1 MKKNNR
7 LLTGLKHL
15 GRKIRQNIQTIGDA
29 FVVLIIVLTVV
40 GIFKFITVEYDS
52 KSETIKE
59 TAPLEKTH
67 ETNEEPEPEYVPS
80 GPGSTE
86 KTWSKQEN
94 ECLSL
99 NIYHES
105 RSDSF
110 AGRIAVADVTLNRV
124 DSNLFPNTIC
134 EVVKQANMRTN
145 WKGNVVP
152 VRGMCHFSWFCDG
165 LSDEPMELDA
175 YEEAQIIAE
184 MSLSGGWRGIS
195 EGATHYHATYVTPN
209 WINDRGMV
217 PVGRI
222 GAHKFYRWH

>member
-86 KTWSKQEN
+86 KNLVKSKKMN
-94 ECLSL
+94 VFLLIYTTSLVVILSL
-99 NIYHES
+99 
-105 RSDSF
+105 
-110 AGRIAVADVTLNRV
+110 AGL
-124 DSNLFPNTIC
+124 LLL
-134 EVVKQANMRTN
+134 M
-145 WKGNVVP
+145 
-152 VRGMCHFSWFCDG
+152 
-165 LSDEPMELDA
+165 
-175 YEEAQIIAE
+175 
-184 MSLSGGWRGIS
+184 
-195 EGATHYHATYVTPN
+195 
-209 WINDRGMV
+209 
-217 PVGRI
+217 
-222 GAHKFYRWH
+222 

>member
-15 GRKIRQNIQTIGDA
+15 GRKIRPNIQTIGDA

-86 KTWSKQEN
+86 ETWSEQEN
-94 ECLSL
+94 ECLWDPGCF
-99 NIYHES
+99 
-105 RSDSF
+105 R
-110 AGRIAVADVTLNRV
+110 
-124 DSNLFPNTIC
+124 
-134 EVVKQANMRTN
+134 Q
-145 WKGNVVP
+145 
-152 VRGMCHFSWFCDG
+152 
-165 LSDEPMELDA
+165 
-175 YEEAQIIAE
+175 
-184 MSLSGGWRGIS
+184 
-195 EGATHYHATYVTPN
+195 
-209 WINDRGMV
+209 
-217 PVGRI
+217 
-222 GAHKFYRWH
+222 